1 MTRLQELEKE
11 IENIKERNRR
21 VEADKHWET
30 SYTRRV
36 LLVIF
41 TYLAIGFYLQAIRI
55 PQPWLNAIVPAVAF
69 MLSTLTLP
77 FFKKLW
83 MKFICRR

>member
-21 VEADKHWET
+21 VEADKQWES
-30 SYTRRV
+30 SYTRRI

-41 TYLAIGFYLQAIRI
+41 TYFEVA
-55 PQPWLNAIVPAVAF
+55 WMNA
-69 MLSTLTLP
+69 T
-77 FFKKLW
+77 
-83 MKFICRR
+83 